1 MCALTWGSMLALSE
15 GRRRMAQGSVG
26 NNLYLALLIVTGI
39 NTDIRVHQDA
49 YFKQVRFLVSN
60 LD

>member
-1 MCALTWGSMLALSE
+1 MLALSE
-15 GRRRMAQGSVG
+15 EGRRMAQGRVG

-49 YFKQVRFLVSN
+49 YFKQVHFLVSN